1 MWCFGTVGNL
11 PFFDGTAAFEGFSE
25 TLVFLDFS
33 RDDVDE
39 LEEYELSEP
48 ESLESDEPEPE
59 ELDRRLRLS
68 VDDLRAGEDW
78 KWNALLIYFQVYL

>member
-1 MWCFGTVGNL
+1 MFTWTAWPRWRATLWCFGAVGNL
-11 PFFDGTAAFEGFSE
+11 PFFDGTVAFGGFSE
-25 TLVFLDFS
+25 TLDFLDFS

-39 LEEYELSEP
+39 LEEYELSDP

-68 VDDLRAGEDW
+68 VDSLRTGE
-78 KWNALLIYFQVYL
+78 A